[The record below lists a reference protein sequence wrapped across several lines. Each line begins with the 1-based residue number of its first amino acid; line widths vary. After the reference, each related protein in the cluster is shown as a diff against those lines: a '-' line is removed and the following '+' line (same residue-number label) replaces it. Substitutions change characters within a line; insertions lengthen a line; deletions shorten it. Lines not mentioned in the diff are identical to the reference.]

1 LHLANVEST
10 IMTAVSTISASGE
23 HLDASTLALLAEVE
37 LNEMSIRAF
46 GEDLAA
52 DSEFSDA
59 NEPVSNPEALAADG
73 YSTVYPWTTNGLLEA
88 AKHLSACD
96 SCGADRAAVLRSLNA
111 AWQDPSGSSVVD
123 VSTMEGH
130 IAAALGAF
138 DETIAPAVAPKT
150 SVAKGEQRESAGFL
164 AGSLGRG
171 AKPSAGAQGSS
182 ASSNTSGWRASGFGR
197 AIGLRRNQ
205 VLIGFASLAVAVPLL
220 LQLRPTEQFGSSSM
234 KTADTT
240 AAAAQETAAAAEFA
254 ADTQAVAET
263 TAAMAAETASAAASD
278 VLSYSTDSLSRVPA
292 AELNQALEPAAA
304 PAPAVGVAPPVPL
317 APSNDAAVA
326 ETEAASAALEVDTA
340 DNAVA
345 APNAAAPNAA
355 APAVAAPAAPRVTAP
370 LVVVPSPATVLA
382 SPLAAIP
389 SIAAVL
395 PSQPRMRSKDSA
407 EGGANA
413 GVASSVGSVSSDSG
427 NVPTPSSVAR
437 LVPKTSTKTSTKSA
451 TDATAKA
458 AAKAKRAPTKAIP
471 ATAAPSAAA
480 PAVTASASGPELL
493 DPSVLNL
500 GNVGSEADPT
510 ALVGRFRLAYDRARP
525 QSAATVALSPAAT
538 SSATVP
544 STSVAA
550 PVTPAAAPAQAVV
563 PAAAAA
569 APAVA
574 PAPAVAVGADPEFGE
589 PGTPSTLAPQTVERC
604 VTAVFGP
611 ADRRIVAAASGVLG
625 SRKVWVV
632 RVEAATGTF
641 DVILNAASCA
651 ELLRQP
657 LF

>member
-1 LHLANVEST
+1 
-10 IMTAVSTISASGE
+10 MTAVSTISASGE
-23 HLDASTLALLAEVE
+23 HLDASTLALLAEVA
-37 LNEMSIRAF
+37 LDEMSIRAF

-52 DSEFSDA
+52 DSEFGDSI
-59 NEPVSNPEALAADG
+59 EPVSNPDALAADG

-88 AKHLSACD
+88 AKHLRACD
-96 SCGADRAAVLRSLNA
+96 SCGADRLAMLASFTT
-111 AWQDPSGSSVVD
+111 AWQDPSRSSVVD

-164 AGSLGRG
+164 AGLLGRG
-171 AKPSAGAQGSS
+171 AKPTAGSQGSS
-182 ASSNTSGWRASGFGR
+182 GSSGASGWRASGFGR
-197 AIGLRRNQ
+197 VIGLRRNQ

-220 LQLRPTEQFGSSSM
+220 LQLRPTEQFGSSPM
-234 KTADTT
+234 KLADTT
-240 AAAAQETAAAAEFA
+240 AAVAQETAGAAEFA

-263 TAAMAAETASAAASD
+263 TAAMAAETAAAAASD

-304 PAPAVGVAPPVPL
+304 PAPAAGVAPPVPL
-317 APSNDAAVA
+317 TPSNDVAVA
-326 ETEAASAALEVDTA
+326 ETEAASAALEFDTA
-340 DNAVA
+340 DNAAVA
-345 APNAAAPNAA
+345 PPNAA
-355 APAVAAPAAPRVTAP
+355 APAVATPAAPRVTAP
-370 LVVVPSPATVLA
+370 LVVPSPSTVLA
-382 SPLAAIP
+382 SPLAATP
-389 SIAAVL
+389 SITAVL

-407 EGGANA
+407 QGGATA
-413 GVASSVGSVSSDSG
+413 GVAGSVGSVISDSG
-427 NVPTPSSVAR
+427 NVPIPSSVAR
-437 LVPKTSTKTSTKSA
+437 PVPKTSTKSVAEA
-451 TDATAKA
+451 TPDATPDATAKA
-458 AAKAKRAPTKAIP
+458 AAKAKKAPTKAAP

-480 PAVTASASGPELL
+480 PAVTASASGPEVL

-500 GNVGSEADPT
+500 GNVGSEADPS

-525 QSAATVALSPAAT
+525 QPAATVAPSPAAT
-538 SSATVP
+538 SSVTVP

-550 PVTPAAAPAQAVV
+550 PLAPAAGPAPPAQVV
-563 PAAAAA
+563 PAPA

-574 PAPAVAVGADPEFGE
+574 VTPAPAVAVSADPVFAET
-589 PGTPSTLAPQTVERC
+589 GTPSALAPQTVERC

-625 SRKVWVV
+625 KRKVWVV

-657 LF
+657 VS